1 MPGYATFNPL
11 MCSDTETD
19 EDELEI
25 LTECLPAM
33 LEIVNRKHKAIQ
45 RKKLDEAEEKLL
57 EERNDLLKQL
67 EELKERKNA
76 IDAKRKALDNE
87 SAPNKRFRFM
97 DRLQKQIQKHHIP
110 QFNFQDGNNGPPP
123 LFEAELG
130 RDIMQQ
136 EQGAIIPAETSD
148 GNGALV
154 DLSTAE
160 TRNDRDHE
168 HELSTNLHDQLPSAS
183 ASTTTTKIKV

>member
-1 MPGYATFNPL
+1 MPGYTTFNPL

-19 EDELEI
+19 PMSEDEIEI

-45 RKKLDEAEEKLL
+45 RKKLDEAEEKLQQ
-57 EERNDLLKQL
+57 EENDLLKQL
-67 EELKERKNA
+67 KDLKERKNA

-87 SAPNKRFRFM
+87 SAPQKRFRFM
-97 DRLQKQIQKHHIP
+97 NRLQKQIENQHIKP
-110 QFNFQDGNNGPPP
+110 VQFNFPEDHGNELQPQYQ
-123 LFEAELG
+123 AELG
-130 RDIMQQ
+130 NIMQQ

-168 HELSTNLHDQLPSAS
+168 HEVSTNLHDQLPSAS
-183 ASTTTTKIKV
+183 NKENV